1 MASSARID
9 GSLPDPGDTSTRGLV
24 FSGGWGVD
32 YEFIGN
38 PLARANQPHRLS
50 SFGFPPPFDS
60 DLEGALR
67 GRGSFIAF
75 LYLFK
80 NGRYLRLDAATL
92 APDGLNAELVTAPAW
107 GLPLTWA
114 SFDAVVPGRGS
125 KINFCYFIRGA
136 EYVRFDWLANSVS
149 DGYPKNLGTEWHL
162 GAPFDANLD
171 GMVAGQG
178 DLSTRGFLFK
188 RLPQNVDAN
197 GNLAG
202 PGSILVETPGFAR
215 YDFTAAQSQGTAL
228 SPTEVS
234 ARWGGLIPLLDTGL
248 AVDLALQW
256 CDAALDA
263 LSASPSPPILAT
275 ALSHHFMTS
284 TPTAPQ
290 LQTIKD
296 RLAAVRAR
304 LDNIPVDFQWTRNL
318 ASAAQTTPG
327 VLTEIGD
334 DFSHIHG
341 PNGRAAVLIHEAVH
355 FTFTGG
361 LAVDVP
367 EWSGQT
373 INGQPFPIADAIPGL
388 LSNVAYDAL
397 TTDQAIENPGSYA
410 SFTQEIFFGQ
420 DNRFGL
426 ARRHE

>member
-9 GSLPDPGDTSTRGLV
+9 CSLPDPSDTSTRGLV

-32 YEFIGN
+32 YEFAGS

-50 SFGFPPPFDS
+50 NLGFPAPFDR

-67 GRGSFIAF
+67 GRGSFTSF

-80 NGRYLRLDAATL
+80 NGRSLRLDAATL
-92 APDGLNAELVTAPAW
+92 VPDGPNAEQATAPAW
-107 GLPLTWA
+107 GLPTSWT

-149 DGYPKNLGTEWHL
+149 AGYPKKLGTEWHL
-162 GAPFDANLD
+162 AAPFDTNPD
-171 GMVAGQG
+171 GMIAGQG

-188 RLPQNVDAN
+188 RLPQSVNND

-202 PGSILVETPGFAR
+202 PGSIVVETPGFAR
-215 YDFTAAQSQGTAL
+215 YDFTTAHSQGTVLA
-228 SPTEVS
+228 PIEVS
-234 ARWGGLIPLLDTGL
+234 ARWGGLIALLDTGP

-256 CDAALDA
+256 CDAALTA
-263 LSASPSPPILAT
+263 LSASPSPPILAA

-284 TPTAPQ
+284 TPTTIQ
-290 LQTIKD
+290 LQAIKD

-304 LDNIPVDFQWTRNL
+304 VDNIPVDFQWTRSL
-318 ASAAQTTPG
+318 SDAAQTTPG
-327 VLTEIGD
+327 LLTEIGD
-334 DFSHIHG
+334 NFSNIHG
-341 PNGRAAVLIHEAVH
+341 PNGRVAVLIHEAVH

-373 INGQPFPIADAIPGL
+373 INGQPFPIANAIPGV
-388 LSNVAYDAL
+388 LSNIAYDAL
-397 TTDQAIENPGSYA
+397 TTDQAMENPGSYA
-410 SFTQEIFFGQ
+410 SFTQEIFFGR
-420 DNRFGL
+420 DNRFGI